1 MELLIELKKKI
12 VDAMRYMDEK
22 GLNHGRSGN
31 VSIRVDRE
39 RVLITPSGVVKSELK
54 PEDIVLINMNGE
66 VLEGIRK
73 PTVEVNLHLEIY
85 RAYDYFN
92 AVVHAHPVYSSVL
105 AVLREPLPP
114 VIEEMVLYTG
124 GEIRVAEYAPFGTIE
139 LARNA
144 VEALRDRSAVILAN
158 HGVVACGRNL
168 DEALEILELVE
179 RVAQIYILVRA
190 TGLKYYTVPL
200 DSLEKIRE
208 IYRSKFKS

>member
-1 MELLIELKKKI
+1 MDYLYELKKKI
-12 VDAMRYMDEK
+12 VDTMKYMDER
-22 GLNHGRSGN
+22 GLNHGRAGN
-31 VSIRVDRE
+31 VSVRVGE
-39 RVLITPSGVVKSELK
+39 NRVLITPSGVVKSALT
-54 PEDIVLINMNGE
+54 PEDIVLIDMNGA
-66 VLEGIRK
+66 VLEGRYK
-73 PTVEVNLHLEIY
+73 PTVEFNLHLEIY
-85 RAYDYFN
+85 RNYKHFN

-124 GEIRVAEYAPFGTIE
+124 GEIRVAEYAPFGTVE
-139 LARNA
+139 LARKA

-179 RVAQIYILVRA
+179 RVAQIYILARA

>member
-1 MELLIELKKKI
+1 
-12 VDAMRYMDEK
+12 
-22 GLNHGRSGN
+22 
-31 VSIRVDRE
+31 
-39 RVLITPSGVVKSELK
+39 
-54 PEDIVLINMNGE
+54 
-66 VLEGIRK
+66 
-73 PTVEVNLHLEIY
+73 
-85 RAYDYFN
+85 
-92 AVVHAHPVYSSVL
+92 
-105 AVLREPLPP
+105 
-114 VIEEMVLYTG
+114 MVLYTG

-179 RVAQIYILVRA
+179 RVAQIYILARA